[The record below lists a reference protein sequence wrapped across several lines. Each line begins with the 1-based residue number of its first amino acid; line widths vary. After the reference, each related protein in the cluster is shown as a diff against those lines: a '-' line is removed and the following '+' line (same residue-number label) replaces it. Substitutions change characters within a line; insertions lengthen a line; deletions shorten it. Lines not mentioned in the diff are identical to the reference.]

1 MMIGDSVYM
10 LYYRCMDGCIYDV
23 DNQQFNNQSGY
34 PSNIVPYSFLGK
46 ANLHS
51 LVLILNA
58 LVPSNINSTITN
70 HTNLDG

>member
-1 MMIGDSVYM
+1 MEFEDALRTYFAQQEIGLESQGLTAY
-10 LYYRCMDGCIYDV
+10 C
-23 DNQQFNNQSGY
+23 GY

-51 LVLILNA
+51 PVLILNA